1 MDGNNREQ
9 DIFRRENKMDIA
21 HPSRWPLPLP
31 IAVKWHIALLIQHLY
46 LILLLCNQKG
56 GFAAKS
62 DNCVP
67 KNSTLILIGFQR
79 SILPSDQGG
88 KGELRCQ
95 VVAMCTYLLICYD

>member
-1 MDGNNREQ
+1 MDGRDQ